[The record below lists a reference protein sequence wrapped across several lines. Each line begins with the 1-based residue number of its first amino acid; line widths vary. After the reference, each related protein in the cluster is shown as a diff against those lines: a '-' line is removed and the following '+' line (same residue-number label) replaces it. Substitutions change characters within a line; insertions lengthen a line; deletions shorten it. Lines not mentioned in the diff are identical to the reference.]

1 MYYFSDTVFIKGH
14 ENPLSN
20 FFPCAITW
28 DSNQFNSAE
37 HAYQFSK
44 AMYHNKKELAEEM
57 KKADTANKVKML
69 SKNINP
75 SESWISKRCKVM
87 KDILVEKFKQV
98 EKFRSALLATG
109 NKPLAHDV
117 VNFFWGTGKNFKGK
131 NMFGKL
137 LMEVR
142 DQATAQM
149 CKDS

>member
-1 MYYFSDTVFIKGH
+1 
-14 ENPLSN
+14 
-20 FFPCAITW
+20 
-28 DSNQFNSAE
+28 
-37 HAYQFSK
+37 
-44 AMYHNKKELAEEM
+44 MYHNKTELAEEM

-69 SKNINP
+69 SKRINP
-75 SESWISKRCKVM
+75 SESWINKRCKVM

-117 VNFFWGTGKNFKGK
+117 VDLFWGTGKNFKGQ

-142 DQATAQM
+142 DQAKAQM